1 MEELN
6 TSGIDILIFVILLG
20 VMGFVLT
27 RKKKQ

>member
-20 VMGFVLT
+20 IMGFVLT
-27 RKKKQ
+27 RKKK